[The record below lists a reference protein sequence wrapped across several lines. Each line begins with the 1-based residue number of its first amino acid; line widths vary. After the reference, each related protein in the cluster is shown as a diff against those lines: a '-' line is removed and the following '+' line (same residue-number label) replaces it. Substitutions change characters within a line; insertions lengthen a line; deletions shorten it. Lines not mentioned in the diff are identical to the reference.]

1 MDYSAIL
8 RKRRTIRFY
17 KQMNVAE
24 KHLLKMVSAALH
36 APSGANNQPLRY
48 TVVRNQDLVQ
58 AVFYHTSYGGRVK
71 PRRSPE
77 WNFNAPTAFIAVS
90 AVKNTPAINPM
101 AYADAG
107 AAIMSM
113 QFAAVEENLG
123 TCWIGA
129 FNAKE
134 VTKLLAIDEKEQL
147 LFLLAVGHPAENPVE
162 EEIDRNGSVAYYLDE
177 YDRLHVPKYSLE
189 SVTRIL

>member
-1 MDYSAIL
+1 MDYSSIL
-8 RKRRTIRFY
+8 QKRRTIRFY
-17 KQMNVAE
+17 KQMPVAE

-36 APSGANNQPLRY
+36 APSGANNQLLRY
-48 TVVRNQDLVQ
+48 TVVRNHDLVQ
-58 AVFYHTSYGGRVK
+58 AIFYHTSYGGRVK

-90 AVKNTPAINPM
+90 AVKNTPVISPM
-101 AYADAG
+101 VYADAG

-113 QFAAVEENLG
+113 QFTAVEENLG

-134 VTKLLAIDEKEQL
+134 VSNILSIDEKEQL
-147 LFLLAVGHPAENPVE
+147 LFLIAVGHPAESPVE
-162 EEIDRNGSVAYYLDE
+162 DVIDKDGSVAYYLDE

-189 SVTRIL
+189 AVTRIL